1 MNNNTNTTKPDHV
14 AAKKRSYRF
23 RVTAGQQVFAR
34 RPIRLCDYRP
44 LNDGTLDRDGN
55 PAWGHITPPITVPA
69 GTELIVNWESNAGD
83 NGIVAWVYD
92 PVTLMKGRV
101 STGALSNYDYD
112 FS

>member
-1 MNNNTNTTKPDHV
+1 MNNDITTNKPDH
-14 AAKKRSYRF
+14 AAEKKRSYRF
-23 RVTAGQQVFAR
+23 RVKQGQRVFAR
-34 RPIRLCDYRP
+34 RPIRLTDYRP
-44 LNDGTLDRDGN
+44 LNDGTLDRDGQ

-92 PVTLMKGRV
+92 PVTLMKTRV